1 MIATLRGL
9 VTEKLADTVIVEV
22 GGVGYG
28 LLVTVE
34 DYGSLQLE
42 QTAKLYVYEH
52 IRETA
57 HDLFAFTKLDTKNLF
72 EQLLTVNGVGP
83 KMALSIL
90 SIGSAAAVRT
100 AIAAGDTKYISQATG
115 VGKRVAERVVV
126 DLKDKV
132 GLVGVDLSATG
143 LLQSEAALSSDEAVQ
158 ALMSLGYQAADAAK
172 ALEQVDDALPTEE
185 RVKQALRAA

>member
-1 MIATLRGL
+1 
-9 VTEKLADTVIVEV
+9 
-22 GGVGYG
+22 
-28 LLVTVE
+28 
-34 DYGSLQLE
+34 
-42 QTAKLYVYEH
+42 
-52 IRETA
+52 
-57 HDLFAFTKLDTKNLF
+57 
-72 EQLLTVNGVGP
+72 
-83 KMALSIL
+83 
-90 SIGSAAAVRT
+90 
-100 AIAAGDTKYISQATG
+100 
-115 VGKRVAERVVV
+115 VAERVVV

>member
-9 VTEKLADTVIVEV
+9 VTEKLADTVIVEA

>member
-9 VTEKLADTVIVEV
+9 VTEKLADTVIVEA

-72 EQLLTVNGVGP
+72 EQFLTVNGVGP